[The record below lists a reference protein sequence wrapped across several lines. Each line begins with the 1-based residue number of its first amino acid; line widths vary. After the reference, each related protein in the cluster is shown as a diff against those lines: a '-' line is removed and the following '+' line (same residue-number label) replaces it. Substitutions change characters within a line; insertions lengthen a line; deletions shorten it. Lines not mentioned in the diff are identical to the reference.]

1 MSFKFRLISEP
12 SDAAADDA
20 RHAAALSR
28 FAEDTADEA
37 DDLTSGLPPELAALA
52 AQLIGESDRLEAAFP
67 APEPA
72 TPEPDTAEIL
82 ASKPA
87 EPAQR
92 WNRFAAWRR
101 RGGAAAAVL
110 LAAGLW
116 ALLGAPGNRPNQVE
130 PAPAAAKVMEPAAT
144 QSPTVHAVIFSELSG
159 AEQEGLL
166 DLLTESGSVGS
177 I

>member
-12 SDAAADDA
+12 SDPAADDP

-28 FAEDTADEA
+28 FAEDAADEA

-52 AQLIGESDRLEAAFP
+52 AQLVGESDRLEAAFP
-67 APEPA
+67 APEP
-72 TPEPDTAEIL
+72 DTADFL
-82 ASKPA
+82 AKQPKT
-87 EPAQR
+87 PAQR
-92 WNRFAAWRR
+92 WDRIAAWRR

-110 LAAGLW
+110 LAAGIW
-116 ALLGAPGNRPNQVE
+116 ALVAAPGNRPQQAKPV
-130 PAPAAAKVMEPAAT
+130 PAAAQVMEPAAT
-144 QSPTVHAVIFSELSG
+144 QPPTVHAVIFSELSG